1 MGKGAEVR
9 QKTSRVTRSSRQTT
23 ARIRNFPAR
32 GVTIQRQTYDP
43 FTSTRTQ
50 AVPAAAAPT
59 AAPPTTARRVV
70 RRATP
75 ATLTGVNGRP
85 TLASAFSIDSEGP
98 LLGDQVTD
106 PRVPNAKTAV
116 ANNARLM
123 LIFFISISS
132 AEKSIESHP
141 RSARLIQVNKIR

>member
-1 MGKGAEVR
+1 MDQERGSARLRDALRHPNGTIA
-9 QKTSRVTRSSRQTT
+9 TRV
-23 ARIRNFPAR
+23 
-32 GVTIQRQTYDP
+32 VTFQRQTYEP

-85 TLASAFSIDSEGP
+85 TLASALSIDSERP
-98 LLGDQVTD
+98 LLGDHVTD
-106 PRVPNAKTAV
+106 PRGPNAKTAV
-116 ANNARLM
+116 AKNTRLM
-123 LIFFISISS
+123 LIFFISISC
-132 AEKSIESHP
+132 AERTNESHP
-141 RSARLIQVNKIR
+141 